1 MDFRCRQKKV
11 RVTGQDGVTPQ
22 LKINE
27 NYWCISYDNGVTWTQ
42 LGQAKG
48 DKGDDGDSMFQTVTQ
63 DDNYVYF
70 TLANGIV
77 IKVAKT
83 PEISDEGG
91 VQIINGAIQAPFSVS
106 ATKQVY
112 FSQGNLQYQ
121 ASTNTWRFAL
131 NQYDRAG
138 LANTQDSLSA
148 TYSGWIDLFGWG
160 TSGWNSG
167 AVAYQPYSTSNINS
181 DYYPGGAYTNNL
193 TGAYANADWGVYN
206 AISNGGNQAGQ
217 WRVLTKDE
225 MEYLLNTRNKATKL
239 RAQAFVNYVPG
250 LILFPDN
257 WSAPWD
263 VYTKLN
269 ENDYNSNNYDIYH
282 WKLLE
287 KAGAVFL
294 PACGGRDFGLYN
306 SWQGFYWS
314 STVKD
319 ENLIWT
325 ILFGNNDYVAK
336 VENLS
341 RYAGRSVRLVK
352 EVE

>member
-269 ENDYNSNNYDIYH
+269 ENDYNSNNYDIY
-282 WKLLE
+282 
-287 KAGAVFL
+287 
-294 PACGGRDFGLYN
+294 
-306 SWQGFYWS
+306 S
-314 STVKD
+314 
-319 ENLIWT
+319 IWICSIKT
-325 ILFGNNDYVAK
+325 RND
-336 VENLS
+336 
-341 RYAGRSVRLVK
+341 
-352 EVE
+352 